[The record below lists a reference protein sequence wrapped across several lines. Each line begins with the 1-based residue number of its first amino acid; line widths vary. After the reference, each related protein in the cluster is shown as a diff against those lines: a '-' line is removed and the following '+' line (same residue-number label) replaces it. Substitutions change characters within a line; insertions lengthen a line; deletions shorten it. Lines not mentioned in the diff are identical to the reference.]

1 MSRKYAYEFQIPEDQ
16 INIVQLENK
25 LRQQISENFA
35 LFNEICPVYIS
46 LNMGRPVKDADEVTK
61 HPIED
66 FRIIDRK
73 SSMVTDQYLTINF
86 LKSDTPFDLIR
97 IVAFNN
103 ASCETFQLDLTR
115 DDLMILVE
123 GHQRL
128 LEEEN

>member
-1 MSRKYAYEFQIPEDQ
+1 M
-16 INIVQLENK
+16 
-25 LRQQISENFA
+25 
-35 LFNEICPVYIS
+35 
-46 LNMGRPVKDADEVTK
+46 KDSDEVTK

-115 DDLMILVE
+115 DDLMILVD
-123 GHQRL
+123 GHMRL
-128 LEEEN
+128 LEEENQMDLCSILLN